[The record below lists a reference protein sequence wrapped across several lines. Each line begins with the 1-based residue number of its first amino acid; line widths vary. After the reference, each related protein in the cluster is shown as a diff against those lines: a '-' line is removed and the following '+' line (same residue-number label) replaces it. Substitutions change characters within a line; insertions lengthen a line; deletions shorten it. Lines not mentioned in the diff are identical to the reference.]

1 MRITRGQLRRIIQ
14 EAARLRE
21 VGLTRGAAEAA
32 LAKEPFSYE
41 GKIMRIDNIIRGV
54 DAALEQLESL
64 ADGAMSEAADSVGS
78 LPELFDE
85 MIELESGS
93 DEGTDPE
100 LVAIREEAANVSQG
114 VEDALDTVS
123 TLVDSLR
130 SLRSTL
136 DGYYSSVE
144 ALADSES
151 QRSVD
156 PQEVLQAYLE
166 LSKGGSI
173 SVTADQIA
181 KFLKVS
187 PRSIEWG
194 NKTSL
199 MLMPDGTV
207 QEMISKR

>member
-21 VGLTRGAAEAA
+21 AGLTRGAAEAA

-54 DAALEQLESL
+54 DAALDQLESL
-64 ADGAMSEAADSVGS
+64 ADGAMSGAADAVGS

-114 VEDALDTVS
+114 VEDALDSVS
-123 TLVDSLR
+123 TLVDSLK

-144 ALADSES
+144 TLADSES
-151 QRSVD
+151 QRYVD

-166 LSKGGSI
+166 LSGGGST

-181 KFLKVS
+181 QMLGVS
-187 PRSIEWG
+187 PKSIEWNG
-194 NKTSL
+194 TTL
-199 MLMPDGTV
+199 RLMPDGTV
-207 QEMISKR
+207 EEMV

>member
-64 ADGAMSEAADSVGS
+64 ADGVMSEAADSVGS

-166 LSKGGSI
+166 LSKGGAI

-181 KFLKVS
+181 KFLNVS

-199 MLMPDGTV
+199 RLMPDGTV
-207 QEMISKR
+207 QEMI

>member
-130 SLRSTL
+130 ALRSTL

-166 LSKGGSI
+166 LSKGGAI

-181 KFLKVS
+181 KFLNVS

-199 MLMPDGTV
+199 RLMPDGTV
-207 QEMISKR
+207 QEMI